1 MEVDA
6 IEAVLRSLQEY
17 RWGWRTT
24 LPDIRFIGKSVSLRV
39 DTQPIPTGGP
49 SPPLDA
55 NETALIRLVLGNL
68 PGLLTEIERHDRSH
82 ADSPDIIER
91 VHEPSVWLSRDIL
104 AEEGPDH
111 WAFVSGIE
119 DAPDWTI
126 CAEFAGLAFQEV
138 WSGD

>member
-1 MEVDA
+1 MEADT
-6 IEAVLRSLQEY
+6 IDAVLRSLQEY

-24 LPDIRFIGKSVSLRV
+24 LPNIRFIGKSVSLRV
-39 DTQPIPTGGP
+39 DTQPIPTSAP

-55 NETALIRLVLGNL
+55 TETTLVRLVLSNL
-68 PGLLTEIERHDRSH
+68 PGLLTEVERHYRSH
-82 ADSPDIIER
+82 ADSSDIIER

-111 WAFVSGIE
+111 WSFVVGIA

-126 CAEFAGLAFQEV
+126 CAEFSGLSFQDI